1 MKAGWREQVLTIIA
15 EIPPGRVTTYGRIAA
30 MAEGATP
37 RLVARALRE
46 LPAGHDLPWFRI
58 ITASRKLADHPGA
71 AEQRQ
76 HPGRRGGAAGCP
88 RPGPGGAD
96 LAVNHN
102 A

>member
-1 MKAGWREQVLTIIA
+1 MKAGWREQVLTVIA

-46 LPAGHDLPWFRI
+46 LPDGHGLPWFRI

-76 HPGRRGGAAGCP
+76 RLAAEGVLLDARGRAPVERMWP
-88 RPGPGGAD
+88 
-96 LAVNHN
+96 
-102 A
+102 